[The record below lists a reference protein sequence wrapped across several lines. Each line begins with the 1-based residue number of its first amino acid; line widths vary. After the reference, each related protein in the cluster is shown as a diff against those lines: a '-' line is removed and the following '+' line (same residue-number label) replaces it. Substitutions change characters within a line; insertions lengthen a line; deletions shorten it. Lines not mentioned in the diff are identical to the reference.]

1 LKIIGKESNMI
12 TGLKDILCM
21 AQEENKAVP
30 AFNVYNL
37 ETLMGVAQAA
47 EETGSPVILQ
57 VYSRLF
63 TQGSAR
69 FLAPAILEQIEA
81 LSVPAAFHLD
91 HGAGIPEVTKALRCG
106 ATGVMIDGS
115 AYDFDK
121 NVEMTCSAV
130 VLARACGVGVE
141 GEIGHVGSAAEG
153 VTGDYTTVEEAV
165 HFADATGVD
174 ALAVQVGTAHG
185 RYKKAPKL
193 AIDRIGEI
201 SRATGLPLVLHGGSG
216 IPDEEVRKAIKA
228 GIRKVNFGTD
238 VCYAFLDQVFATS
251 REKVAVDVFM
261 KDAIAS
267 VAAYA
272 KGRIA
277 LLRD

>member
-1 LKIIGKESNMI
+1 MLV
-12 TGLKDILCM
+12 GLREILCM
-21 AQEENKAVP
+21 AQKENKAVP

-47 EETGSPVILQ
+47 EESGSPVILQ

-63 TQGSAR
+63 TQGSAQ
-69 FLAPAILEQIEA
+69 FLAPAILEQA
-81 LSVPAAFHLD
+81 KTLSVPAAFHLD
-91 HGAGIPEVTKALRCG
+91 HGAGIPEVTKALRYG
-106 ATGVMIDGS
+106 ASGVMIDGS
-115 AYDFDK
+115 AYDFER
-121 NVEMTCSAV
+121 NVEMTCTAV
-130 VLARACGVGVE
+130 SLAKIYGVSVE
-141 GEIGHVGSAAEG
+141 GEIGHVGLAADG

-165 HFADATGVD
+165 SFAKATGVD

-201 SRATGLPLVLHGGSG
+201 SEATGLPLVLHGGSG
-216 IPDEEVRKAIKA
+216 IPDEEVRKSVKA

-251 REKVAVDVFM
+251 RDKVAVDVFM

-277 LLRD
+277 LLRG